1 MSAAEIVAGVATPLE
16 VVLGG
21 GRSVVVS
28 ELRDVNG
35 LLRVDLS
42 LLRDGEDPD
51 DVIRHV
57 VRAYGIKELA
67 LRVHVQPQNI
77 ARILRAPAR
86 AKDSTLKRLLRPF
99 GMKVERRLAL
109 V

>member
-1 MSAAEIVAGVATPLE
+1 MFRTRAWNVEVARQLQKDKAYARLFIQK
-16 VVLGG
+16 
-21 GRSVVVS
+21 
-28 ELRDVNG
+28 
-35 LLRVDLS
+35 
-42 LLRDGEDPD
+42 LLRDGEDPN

-86 AKDSTLKRLLRPF
+86 AKDSTLKRLLQPF
-99 GMKVERRLAL
+99 GVKVERRLAL